1 MYYKLS
7 WREGVSSFFFFFFL
21 NPLLAK
27 ILQAVMG
34 ILLSLILGIFKNKTH
49 TTEMNENKD
58 NKKNKG

>member
-1 MYYKLS
+1 MNESRCTTNLAEG
-7 WREGVSSFFFFFFL
+7 REYLVFFF

-49 TTEMNENKD
+49 YRNE
-58 NKKNKG
+58 